1 MPVPGAPENPAAYIS
16 MLKQHHKYETK
27 PGDLNLRLVM
37 TEYELDRWYAHHT
50 GIDIVNFPPYRPA
63 HINK

>member
-1 MPVPGAPENPAAYIS
+1 

-37 TEYELDRWYAHHT
+37 TEYELDRWYAHQT